1 MREGS
6 AYTFININ
14 LTKTMN
20 TFTFSAL
27 VTFSLDKGFT
37 MDFDRD
43 VLTYMKE
50 KGFLSEGKTR
60 GSVGIDWEANAV
72 CFCPYAPADTAK
84 KLVKEKIEIG
94 VFTKA
99 EKMKKQLRI
108 FTTLP
113 LNLTNEQAQ
122 RLYEEDA
129 RLVSEELGKGLYKP
143 LPMNI
148 PGLISEGEKTEKEEK
163 LSA

>member
-1 MREGS
+1 
-6 AYTFININ
+6 
-14 LTKTMN
+14 MN

-43 VLTYMKE
+43 VLTYMKD

-113 LNLTNEQAQ
+113 YNLTNEQAQ

-143 LPMNI
+143 LPI
-148 PGLISEGEKTEKEEK
+148 DLPALISEGEKTEKEEK

>member
-1 MREGS
+1 
-6 AYTFININ
+6 
-14 LTKTMN
+14 MN

-27 VTFSLDKGFT
+27 VTFTLDKGFT
-37 MDFDRD
+37 MDFERE

-50 KGFLSEGKTR
+50 KGFLSEGKTK
-60 GSVGIDWEANAV
+60 GSVGIDWEANAIR
-72 CFCPYAPADTAK
+72 FTPYAPADTSK

-94 VFTKA
+94 AFTKA

-113 LNLTNEQAQ
+113 YNLTKEQAQ
-122 RLYEEDA
+122 RLYDEDA

-143 LPMNI
+143 LPSDLLKL
-148 PGLISEGEKTEKEEK
+148 PSEAQTAEKETK
-163 LSA
+163 QSA

>member
-1 MREGS
+1 
-6 AYTFININ
+6 
-14 LTKTMN
+14 MN

-72 CFCPYAPADTAK
+72 CFCPYATADTAK

-113 LNLTNEQAQ
+113 YNLTNEQAQ

-143 LPMNI
+143 LP
-148 PGLISEGEKTEKEEK
+148 TD
-163 LSA
+163 LSALHAEADEQETKMSA

>member
-1 MREGS
+1 
-6 AYTFININ
+6 
-14 LTKTMN
+14 MN

-50 KGFLSEGKTR
+50 KGFLSEGKTK

-72 CFCPYAPADTAK
+72 RFSPYAPADTTK

-94 VFTKA
+94 AFTKA

-113 LNLTNEQAQ
+113 YNLTKEQAQ
-122 RLYEEDA
+122 RLYDEDA

-143 LPMNI
+143 LPSDLLKL
-148 PGLISEGEKTEKEEK
+148 PSEAQTAEKETK
-163 LSA
+163 QSA

>member
-1 MREGS
+1 
-6 AYTFININ
+6 
-14 LTKTMN
+14 MN

-50 KGFLSEGKTR
+50 KGFLSEGKTK
-60 GSVGIDWEANAV
+60 GGVGIDWEANAV
-72 CFCPYAPADTAK
+72 RFSPYAPADTAK

-94 VFTKA
+94 AFTKA

-113 LNLTNEQAQ
+113 YNLTNEQAQ

-143 LPMNI
+143 LPTDLSA
-148 PGLISEGEKTEKEEK
+148 LILEGEKETKQ
-163 LSA
+163 SA

>member
-1 MREGS
+1 
-6 AYTFININ
+6 
-14 LTKTMN
+14 MN

-72 CFCPYAPADTAK
+72 CFCPYAPADTTK

-113 LNLTNEQAQ
+113 YNLTNEQAQ

-129 RLVSEELGKGLYKP
+129 RLVSEEQGKGLYKP
-143 LPMNI
+143 LPI
-148 PGLISEGEKTEKEEK
+148 DLPALISEGEKIEKEEK

>member
-1 MREGS
+1 
-6 AYTFININ
+6 
-14 LTKTMN
+14 MN

-37 MDFDRD
+37 MDFERE

-50 KGFLSEGKTR
+50 KGFLSEGKTK
-60 GSVGIDWEANAV
+60 GSVGIDWEANAIR
-72 CFCPYAPADTAK
+72 FTPYAPADTSK

-94 VFTKA
+94 AFTKA

-113 LNLTNEQAQ
+113 YNLTKEQAQ
-122 RLYEEDA
+122 RLYDEDA

-143 LPMNI
+143 LPSDLLKL
-148 PGLISEGEKTEKEEK
+148 PSEAQTAEKETK
-163 LSA
+163 QSA

>member
-1 MREGS
+1 
-6 AYTFININ
+6 
-14 LTKTMN
+14 MN

>member
-1 MREGS
+1 
-6 AYTFININ
+6 
-14 LTKTMN
+14 MN

-37 MDFDRD
+37 MDFERD

-50 KGFLSEGKTR
+50 KGFLSEGKTK
-60 GSVGIDWEANAV
+60 GSVGIDWEANAIR
-72 CFCPYAPADTAK
+72 FSPYAPADTSK

-94 VFTKA
+94 AFTKA

-113 LNLTNEQAQ
+113 YNLTKEQAQ
-122 RLYEEDA
+122 RLYDEDA

-143 LPMNI
+143 LP
-148 PGLISEGEKTEKEEK
+148 SELLKLPSEAQTVEKETK

>member
-1 MREGS
+1 
-6 AYTFININ
+6 
-14 LTKTMN
+14 MN

-37 MDFDRD
+37 MDFERE

-50 KGFLSEGKTR
+50 KGFLSEGKTK
-60 GSVGIDWEANAV
+60 GSVGIDWEANAIR
-72 CFCPYAPADTAK
+72 FSPYAPADTSK

-94 VFTKA
+94 AFTRA

-113 LNLTNEQAQ
+113 YNLTKEQAQ
-122 RLYEEDA
+122 RLYDEDA

-143 LPMNI
+143 LPIDLPALHAEADEQETKM
-148 PGLISEGEKTEKEEK
+148 
-163 LSA
+163 SA

>member
-1 MREGS
+1 
-6 AYTFININ
+6 
-14 LTKTMN
+14 MN

-72 CFCPYAPADTAK
+72 RFSPYAPADTTK

-94 VFTKA
+94 AFTKA

-113 LNLTNEQAQ
+113 YNLTKEQAQ
-122 RLYEEDA
+122 RLYDEDA

-143 LPMNI
+143 LPSDLLKL
-148 PGLISEGEKTEKEEK
+148 PSEAQTAEKETK
-163 LSA
+163 QSA

>member
-1 MREGS
+1 
-6 AYTFININ
+6 
-14 LTKTMN
+14 MN

-37 MDFDRD
+37 MDFDRE

-72 CFCPYAPADTAK
+72 RFSPYAPADTAK

-94 VFTKA
+94 AFTKA

-113 LNLTNEQAQ
+113 YNLTKEQAQ
-122 RLYEEDA
+122 RLYDEDA

-143 LPMNI
+143 LPSDLLKL
-148 PGLISEGEKTEKEEK
+148 PSEAQTSEKETK
-163 LSA
+163 QSA

>member
-1 MREGS
+1 
-6 AYTFININ
+6 
-14 LTKTMN
+14 MN

-37 MDFDRD
+37 MDFERE

-50 KGFLSEGKTR
+50 KGFLSEGKTK
-60 GSVGIDWEANAV
+60 GSVGIDWEANAIR
-72 CFCPYAPADTAK
+72 FSPYAPADTSK

-94 VFTKA
+94 AFTKA

-113 LNLTNEQAQ
+113 YNLTKEQAQ
-122 RLYEEDA
+122 RLYDEDA

-143 LPMNI
+143 LP
-148 PGLISEGEKTEKEEK
+148 SELLKFPSEAQTSEKETK

>member
-1 MREGS
+1 
-6 AYTFININ
+6 
-14 LTKTMN
+14 
-20 TFTFSAL
+20 
-27 VTFSLDKGFT
+27 
-37 MDFDRD
+37 
-43 VLTYMKE
+43 MKE

-72 CFCPYAPADTAK
+72 RFSPYAPADTTK

-94 VFTKA
+94 AFTKA

-113 LNLTNEQAQ
+113 YNLTNEQAQ

-143 LPMNI
+143 LPI
-148 PGLISEGEKTEKEEK
+148 DLSALISEGEKETKQ
-163 LSA
+163 SA

>member
-1 MREGS
+1 
-6 AYTFININ
+6 
-14 LTKTMN
+14 MN

-72 CFCPYAPADTAK
+72 RFSPYAPADTTK

-94 VFTKA
+94 AFTKA

-113 LNLTNEQAQ
+113 YNLTNEQAQ

-143 LPMNI
+143 LPI
-148 PGLISEGEKTEKEEK
+148 DLSALISEGEKETKQ
-163 LSA
+163 SA

>member
-1 MREGS
+1 
-6 AYTFININ
+6 
-14 LTKTMN
+14 MN

-50 KGFLSEGKTR
+50 KGFLSEGKTK

-72 CFCPYAPADTAK
+72 RFSPYAPADTTK

-94 VFTKA
+94 AFTKA

-113 LNLTNEQAQ
+113 YNLTNEQAQ

-129 RLVSEELGKGLYKP
+129 L
-143 LPMNI
+143 
-148 PGLISEGEKTEKEEK
+148 
-163 LSA
+163 